1 MKRQFQSPVNPGL
14 SEGWGR
20 VTRFAGEL
28 LFPPRCGGC
37 GALMP
42 AFSPE
47 STAICADCAVLWDE
61 ALAEGRALAA
71 KHREPVFLLPYHSGR
86 SDGMPEGL
94 LYRVKHEGD
103 PRLFRYLARNLEP
116 AVRKALGS
124 DRLTDT
130 LRGDIP
136 LFSYP
141 PRRKSAVRENGFDQA
156 ERLARALAAAC
167 DGEYASLL
175 RRTRRGRAEQKTLG
189 AVERKANATLAYA
202 LRPSAVPLFRGR
214 TVVLCDD
221 LYTTGST
228 LRACADLLLASGA
241 KRVIPV
247 TVAKT
252 VGKATPPTP
261 EGENHGEKT
270 ELP

>member
-1 MKRQFQSPVNPGL
+1 M
-14 SEGWGR
+14 
-20 VTRFAGEL
+20 
-28 LFPPRCGGC
+28 PP
-37 GALMP
+37 
-42 AFSPE
+42 FSQE
-47 STAICADCAVLWDE
+47 STVVCADCASLWEE

-71 KHREPVFLLPYHSGR
+71 ELREPVFLLPYHSGR
-86 SDGMPEGL
+86 TDGMPERL

-103 PRLFRYLARNLEP
+103 PRLFRFLARELAP
-116 AVRKALGS
+116 AVRRALGS

-141 PRRKSAVRENGFDQA
+141 PRRKSAVREDGFDQA
-156 ERLARALAAAC
+156 ERLARALSAAC
-167 DGEYASLL
+167 DGECRSLL
-175 RRTRRGRAEQKTLG
+175 RRTRRGRAEQKTLD
-189 AVERKANATLAYA
+189 AAERRTNAALAYA
-202 LRPSAVPLFRGR
+202 LRPSAVPLLRGR

-228 LRACADLLLASGA
+228 LRACADLLEAAGA
-241 KRVIPV
+241 KRVILV

-252 VGKATPPTP
+252 AGKATPHTP